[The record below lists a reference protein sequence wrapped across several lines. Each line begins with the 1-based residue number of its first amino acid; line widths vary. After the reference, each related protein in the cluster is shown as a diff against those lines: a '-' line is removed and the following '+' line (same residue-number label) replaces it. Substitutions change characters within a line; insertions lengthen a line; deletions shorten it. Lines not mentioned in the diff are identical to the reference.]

1 MLQRTLLEA
10 ALRSGH
16 HDLARSLLSER
27 LAVRETSVYG
37 WTRQARLFEALGRSG
52 DAAAAAEAAAASRAL
67 ARVS

>member
-10 ALRSGH
+10 ALQSGH
-16 HDLARSLLSER
+16 LDLARSLLSER

-37 WTRQARLFEALGRSG
+37 WTRQARLFEALGRSD
-52 DAAAAAEAAAASRAL
+52 DAAAAAEAAAASRVL